1 MCKQNTLPRVVDVG
15 FVNRVETG
23 PATPAPIHAHAA
35 CRPFLAM
42 QIPLPYASLHAI
54 RGPGE
59 SQAARP
65 QKTDGGKA
73 RRMIGWRAKPSTAE
87 DDKPKGFDDF
97 ELRLGDVMRG
107 ERATLGKS
115 LLDVQRELKIKA
127 TYIAAIENAD
137 VSAFETQGFVA
148 GYVRSYAR
156 YLGMDPDAAF
166 AKFCVE
172 ANFQVAHGMSAAA
185 SSPAITAV
193 RSRAGGELRDPF
205 TDPNA
210 TFIPRGES
218 MFARVEPGAVG
229 SVLVLVALI
238 GALGY
243 GGWSVLQEV
252 QRVQLAP
259 VDQAPVVVAELDP
272 LGNVSE
278 AAPLVRSAP
287 VAEEQASA
295 DVQPDPLDRLYRPE
309 ALDVPVLTARDG
321 PIAAINPR
329 GVADVAPGVAP
340 QVADAAMAAPVQ
352 VVAANAPA
360 VELLA
365 VRPAWV
371 RVNSADGTVLFEKIL
386 DAGERYVVPQLAQA
400 AVLRTGNSGSI
411 YFVVNGETHGP
422 AAPGA
427 NVVKDIALSP
437 DALSAAFA
445 VADLSGDADLAKFV
459 NVAEVIPTD
468 LIPAAPSV
476 P

>member
-1 MCKQNTLPRVVDVG
+1 
-15 FVNRVETG
+15 
-23 PATPAPIHAHAA
+23 
-35 CRPFLAM
+35 
-42 QIPLPYASLHAI
+42 
-54 RGPGE
+54 
-59 SQAARP
+59 
-65 QKTDGGKA
+65 
-73 RRMIGWRAKPSTAE
+73 
-87 DDKPKGFDDF
+87 
-97 ELRLGDVMRG
+97 
-107 ERATLGKS
+107 
-115 LLDVQRELKIKA
+115 
-127 TYIAAIENAD
+127 
-137 VSAFETQGFVA
+137 
-148 GYVRSYAR
+148 
-156 YLGMDPDAAF
+156 
-166 AKFCVE
+166 
-172 ANFQVAHGMSAAA
+172 
-185 SSPAITAV
+185 
-193 RSRAGGELRDPF
+193 
-205 TDPNA
+205 
-210 TFIPRGES
+210 
-218 MFARVEPGAVG
+218 VG
-229 SVLVLVALI
+229 SLLVLVALI

-272 LGNVSE
+272 LGNVAE

-287 VAEEQASA
+287 AVDEQASA

-329 GVADVAPGVAP
+329 VALDTAPGAVA
-340 QVADAAMAAPVQ
+340 QVADATAAPVQ
-352 VVAANAPA
+352 VVAQNAPA

-400 AVLRTGNSGSI
+400 ALLRTGNSGSV

-437 DALSAAFA
+437 DSLSATYA
-445 VADLSGDADLAKFV
+445 VADLTGDADLAKFV